1 MKKRRLKPF
10 VLPFISAVMM
20 SFLII
25 CIISVKKEPKEDTFD
40 DNYNYV
46 TKAIINETI
55 PVINEDD
62 IIIRPYKTDSINIY
76 KKFYD
81 GEDNKETGIIY
92 YNGTYIQNTGI
103 IYTSDSEFDIV
114 SVLDGE
120 VIDIKKDDILGYS
133 VDIKHSDNLITSY
146 HGMKTIYV
154 KKGDK
159 LSKEAL
165 IGKSGEITLDVNLKN
180 SLMFEII
187 KDGKYD
193 NPENYFDKH
202 VKEI

>member
-10 VLPFISAVMM
+10 VVPFISAVMM

-25 CIISVKKEPKEDTFD
+25 CIISVNKKPEEDNFD
-40 DNYNYV
+40 ENYNYV
-46 TKAIINETI
+46 SKAIVENSL

-81 GEDNKETGIIY
+81 GNENKENAIIF

-103 IYTSDSEFDIV
+103 IYTSDSEFDVI
-114 SVLDGE
+114 SVMDGE
-120 VIDIKKDDILGYS
+120 VIDVKKDDLLGYS

-146 HGMKTIYV
+146 HGMKNVYV

-165 IGKSGEITLDVNLKN
+165 LGKSGEMTFDVNLKN
-180 SLMFEII
+180 SLMFELI
-187 KDGKYD
+187 KDGKYE
-193 NPENYFDKH
+193 NPEIIFDKH